1 MAYATDGTLGANFSV
16 TTAGTGTN
24 SDQGGLFELGQ
35 QVIANDGSAWMY
47 VHASAAIA
55 QYDAVGISETFEAA
69 PLSKAMA
76 DDGWNIGFAQ
86 VAFDDNDFGWV
97 ALRGGKGLKVN
108 LLGSCA
114 ADVPLYTS
122 GTAGSLDDTS
132 TSQTKIDGIVNVT
145 AVATAAAA
153 STVIATWPRS
163 GTF

>member
-1 MAYATDGTLGANFSV
+1 MAYATDGTLGVDFSV

-24 SDQGGLFELGQ
+24 SDEGAQFALGQ
-35 QVIANDGSAWMY
+35 QVVANDGSVWMF

-55 QYDAVGISETFEAA
+55 QYDAVGISEAFEAA

-97 ALRGGKGLKVN
+97 ALRGTKTLKVK

-114 ADVPLYTS
+114 ADVALYTS
-122 GTAGSLDDTS
+122 GTAG
-132 TSQTKIDGIVNVT
+132 
-145 AVATAAAA
+145 
-153 STVIATWPRS
+153 
-163 GTF
+163 